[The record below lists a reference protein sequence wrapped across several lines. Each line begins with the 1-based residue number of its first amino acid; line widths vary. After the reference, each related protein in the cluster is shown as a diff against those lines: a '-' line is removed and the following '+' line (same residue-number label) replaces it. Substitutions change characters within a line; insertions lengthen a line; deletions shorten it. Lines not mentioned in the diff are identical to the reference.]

1 MVPHLFECLNNFRCQ
16 HLRHAHPLKR
26 IIQGEVA
33 RQQRQ
38 GLLDVDLGPLLDEL
52 QGGFPFAHLL
62 PVNRQEE
69 LNKDFLLV
77 GEEVTIAPKQTFSLD
92 VQLLEIW
99 LIRILIDFF
108 LLLKIRLKLG
118 GRDVVTSHQ
127 VELLSDG

>member
-1 MVPHLFECLNNFRCQ
+1 MVPHLFECLNNFRCK

-52 QGGFPFAHLL
+52 QGGFPLAHLL

-69 LNKDFLLV
+69 LNKDFLFV

-108 LLLKIRLKLG
+108 LFL
-118 GRDVVTSHQ
+118 
-127 VELLSDG
+127 

>member
-1 MVPHLFECLNNFRCQ
+1 M
-16 HLRHAHPLKR
+16 
-26 IIQGEVA
+26 
-33 RQQRQ
+33 
-38 GLLDVDLGPLLDEL
+38 
-52 QGGFPFAHLL
+52 
-62 PVNRQEE
+62 
-69 LNKDFLLV
+69 
-77 GEEVTIAPKQTFSLD
+77 TIAPKQTFGLD